1 MRNMRFE
8 RWFPSD
14 RLFAA
19 DPALPGS
26 STIKAVRHAFELA
39 AERVPSRCE
48 HCDAIRPAEGA
59 LYYMV

>member
-8 RWFPSD
+8 RWFPGEH
-14 RLFAA
+14 LFRA

-26 STIKAVRHAFELA
+26 STIKAVRYAGEQSTA
-39 AERVPSRCE
+39 RCE
-48 HCDAIRPAEGA
+48 HCDAIHPAWGE